1 MPSKLITLIFV
12 FILVVT
18 SAGCRKKAETTPPP
32 AEPNKTQA
40 KTQADY
46 DAQAKKDIN
55 SVNMQAELEKLEKDI
70 DKEAGTRP

>member
-1 MPSKLITLIFV
+1 MPSKLITLIIV
-12 FILVVT
+12 FILIVT
-18 SAGCRKKAETTPPP
+18 SVGCRKKAETTPP
-32 AEPNKTQA
+32 AEPNKTQT

-70 DKEAGTRP
+70 DKETGTRP